1 MADKREP
8 IHKANLLH
16 GIVITSAIDV
26 GKISEIQVP
35 TLDNNYVLV
44 AARDIPGTNR
54 IRVLDNATTLLTSSQ
69 ISYREQPILA
79 LFGYDSESVQLKS
92 RDIEISYE
100 EPSEQ
105 EAPSSNIS
113 SKSEQIISA
122 PFTYRYGNMETA
134 TSDETLLTMDR
145 TYRFSGNGYNNS
157 NITRISVDY
166 EEDKL
171 HVYLPTQWPAHVRET
186 ISEVTTIPKKR
197 IIIHRQPFYAPHDE
211 MLLGPTQLAA
221 IACVASIKA
230 KGPVQLQCKIENHRP
245 EIAIERKSWYF
256 SDGKPQAEAISVSVD
271 QGSAPLFTEE
281 MSNQLIAGLVPI
293 YPLEALSI
301 SISFITSNK
310 PPAHFFGDLG
320 YCEALATT
328 ESHYN
333 EIARLTG
340 YTSYAWRL
348 KYASESSTHLPV
360 IKFDKLAK
368 LKDVITDVA
377 TRSDF
382 QRKSAAY
389 ELQQNM
395 KIRLSTFF
403 NYSRGAALACA
414 AGISGFSSE
423 CKSLPQ
429 QSVQVQLNPN
439 NKVECNTSFYTNGAS
454 VEIWKQIICEE
465 LGVEKGNISFP
476 DDDQEMLD
484 SGPSVLSANSGRMP
498 QQIQRA
504 CAQIKEKRF
513 VQPLPICESVLN
525 ARMGGAKGSLFLSN
539 SWVALALEL
548 EIQTVTLHPV
558 VRNVWV
564 SIATGRVFD
573 EHALRSKIRHTIVT
587 TLREGGALLSSD
599 KSFTIDIVIKEEGEL
614 ISSSVTS
621 ALKGIATAAYV
632 SALQQALGSHI
643 PKVPVT
649 GETILEVMR
658 SNK

>member
-16 GIVITSAIDV
+16 GIVITSAIDA
-26 GKISEIQVP
+26 GRISDIKVP
-35 TLDNNYVLV
+35 PLDHNYVLV

-54 IRVLDNATTLLTSSQ
+54 IRVLDNATALLTSAQ
-69 ISYREQPILA
+69 ISYRQQPILA

-100 EPSEQ
+100 ESSSE
-105 EAPSSNIS
+105 EPSSNIS
-113 SKSEQIISA
+113 TKSEQIASS
-122 PFTYRYGNMETA
+122 PFTYRYGNMEA
-134 TSDETLLTMDR
+134 GTSEESLVTMER
-145 TYRFSGNGYNNS
+145 TYHFNGSGYNNS
-157 NITRISVDY
+157 NITRITVDL
-166 EEDKL
+166 EDDKL
-171 HVYLPTQWPAHVRET
+171 HVYMPTQWPAHVRET
-186 ISEVTTIPKKR
+186 ISEVTTFAKKR
-197 IIIHRQPFYAPHDE
+197 IIIHRLPFYAPHDE

-221 IACVASIKA
+221 IASVAAIKA
-230 KGPVQLQCKIENHRP
+230 QGPVQLQSKIENYKP
-245 EIAIERKSWYF
+245 EFTIERKSWYF
-256 SDGKPQAEAISVSVD
+256 PDGKPQAESISVHVD
-271 QGSAPLFTEE
+271 QGSTPLFTEE
-281 MSNQLIAGLVPI
+281 FSNQLIAGLVPI
-293 YPLEALSI
+293 YPLEALEVSI
-301 SISFITSNK
+301 TFMTSNK

-320 YCEALATT
+320 YCDALAST
-328 ESHYN
+328 ESHYS

-348 KYASESSTHLPV
+348 KFSSESSSHLPV

-389 ELQQNM
+389 ELQRNM
-395 KIRLSTFF
+395 KVRLSTFF
-403 NYSRGAALACA
+403 NYSRGTALACA

-423 CKSLPQ
+423 CKSMSQ
-429 QSVQVQLNPN
+429 QAVQVQLNPN

-476 DDDQEMLD
+476 SDDQEMLD

-498 QQIQRA
+498 QQIQKA

-513 VQPLPICESVLN
+513 VQPLPICESVLHS
-525 ARMGGAKGSLFLSN
+525 RMGGAKGSLFLSN

-548 EIQTVTLHPV
+548 EIQAVTLHPV

-564 SIATGRVFD
+564 SISTGRIYD
-573 EHALRSKIRHTIVT
+573 EPALRSKIRHTIVS

-599 KSFTIDIVIKEEGEL
+599 KSFTIDIAIKAEGDQ
-614 ISSSVTS
+614 ISSSITS
-621 ALKGIATAAYV
+621 ALKGTVTAAYV
-632 SALQQALGSHI
+632 SALRQALGAHI

-649 GETILEVMR
+649 GEIILEVMR
-658 SNK
+658 SSK

>member
-1 MADKREP
+1 MADRREP
-8 IHKANLLH
+8 IYKANLLH
-16 GIVITSAIDV
+16 GIVITSAIEA
-26 GKISEIQVP
+26 GKISEIKMP
-35 TLDNNYVLV
+35 PLDNNYVLV
-44 AARDIPGTNR
+44 TTRDIPGTNR
-54 IRVLDNATTLLTSSQ
+54 IRVLDNATALLTSSQ
-69 ISYREQPILA
+69 ISYRKQPILA

-92 RDIEISYE
+92 REIEISYK
-100 EPSEQ
+100 EPSE
-105 EAPSSNIS
+105 APSTNIS
-113 SKSEQIISA
+113 SKSEQIVSS
-122 PFTYRYGNMETA
+122 PFTYRYGNMEA
-134 TSDETLLTMDR
+134 TIADETLLTMEH
-145 TYRFSGNGYNNS
+145 TYRYSGTGYTNS
-157 NITRISVDY
+157 NLTRISVDL

-186 ISEVTTIPKKR
+186 ISEVTTFSKKR
-197 IIIHRQPFYAPHDE
+197 IIIHRLPFYAPHDE
-211 MLLGPTQLAA
+211 MLIGPTVLAA
-221 IACVASIKA
+221 IASVAAIKA
-230 KGPVQLQCKIENHRP
+230 QGPVQLQCKIENYRP
-245 EIAIERKSWYF
+245 EITIERKSWYYPE
-256 SDGKPQAEAISVSVD
+256 GKPHAEAISVIVD
-271 QGSAPLFTEE
+271 QGSAPMFTEE

-293 YPLEALSI
+293 YPLEAVSVSI
-301 SISFITSNK
+301 TFKTSNN

-320 YCEALATT
+320 YCDALAST

-348 KYASESSTHLPV
+348 KFASENNSHLPV
-360 IKFDKLAK
+360 IKFDKLSK

-403 NYSRGAALACA
+403 NYSRGAAMACGP
-414 AGISGFSSE
+414 GISGFSSE

-454 VEIWKQIICEE
+454 SEIWKQIICEE

-476 DDDQEMLD
+476 NDEQEMLD

-504 CAQIKEKRF
+504 CTQIKEKRF

-548 EIQTVTLHPV
+548 EIQAVTLQPM
-558 VRNVWV
+558 VRNIWITI
-564 SIATGRVFD
+564 STGKVFD
-573 EHALRSKIRHTIVT
+573 EHALRSKIRQTIVS

-599 KSFTIDIVIKEEGEL
+599 KSFTIDIVIKEEGDQV
-614 ISSSVTS
+614 SSSVTS
-621 ALKGIATAAYV
+621 ALKGLATAAYV

-649 GETILEVMR
+649 GEIILDVMR

>member
-8 IHKANLLH
+8 IYKANLLH
-16 GIVITSAIDV
+16 GIVITSTQER
-26 GKISEIQVP
+26 GKISEIKIP
-35 TLDNNYVLV
+35 PLDNNFVLV

-54 IRVLDNATTLLTSSQ
+54 VRVLDNATTLLTSSQ
-69 ISYREQPILA
+69 VSYRGQPILA

-92 RDIEISYE
+92 RDIQISYE
-100 EPSEQ
+100 EPSSEQ
-105 EAPSSNIS
+105 PSSNIS
-113 SKSEQIISA
+113 PKSEQIVST

-134 TSDETLLTMDR
+134 TAGETLVTMER
-145 TYRFSGNGYNNS
+145 TYRFSGTGYTNS
-157 NITRISVDY
+157 NISRISVDL
-166 EEDKL
+166 EGDKM

-186 ISEVTTIPKKR
+186 LSEVTTYPKKK
-197 IIIHRQPFYAPHDE
+197 IILHRLPFYAPHDE
-211 MLLGPTQLAA
+211 MLIGPTTLAA
-221 IACVASIKA
+221 IAAVASIKS
-230 KGPVQLQCKIENHRP
+230 KGPVELQCKIENYRP
-245 EIAIERKSWYF
+245 EITIVRKSWY
-256 SDGKPQAEAISVSVD
+256 SPDGKPQAEEISVSVD
-271 QGSAPLFTEE
+271 QGSSPLFTEE

-293 YPLEALSI
+293 YPLEAI
-301 SISFITSNK
+301 SVAITFMTSNT

-320 YCEALATT
+320 YCDALAST

-333 EIARLTG
+333 EMARLTG

-348 KYASESSTHLPV
+348 KFASESSSNLPV
-360 IKFDKLAK
+360 IKADKLFR
-368 LKDVITDVA
+368 LKEVITDVA

-389 ELQQNM
+389 ELQSNM
-395 KIRLSTFF
+395 KVRLSTFF
-403 NYSRGAALACA
+403 NYSRGAALACG

-423 CKSLPQ
+423 CKNLSQ

-476 DDDQEMLD
+476 SDEQELLD

-504 CAQIKEKRF
+504 CTQIKEKRF

-525 ARMGGAKGSLFLSN
+525 SRMGGAKGSLFLSN

-548 EIQTVTLHPV
+548 EIQAVTLQPI
-558 VRNVWV
+558 VRNIWV
-564 SIATGRVFD
+564 AISTGRVFD
-573 EHALRSKIRHTIVT
+573 EHALRSKIRHTIVS

-599 KSFTIDIVIKEEGEL
+599 KSFTIDITIKVEGDQ

-649 GETILEVMR
+649 GEIILDVMR

>member
-8 IHKANLLH
+8 IYKANLLH
-16 GIVITSAIDV
+16 GIVIPSAIDV
-26 GKISEIQVP
+26 GKISEIKIP
-35 TLDNNYVLV
+35 PLDNNYVLV

-54 IRVLDNATTLLTSSQ
+54 VRVLDNATTLLTSAQ
-69 ISYREQPILA
+69 ISYRGQPILA

-92 RDIEISYE
+92 REIAISYE
-100 EPSEQ
+100 EPSPE
-105 EAPSSNIS
+105 EPSSNIS
-113 SKSEQIISA
+113 TKSEQIVSS
-122 PFTYRYGNMETA
+122 PFTYRYGNMESA
-134 TSDETLLTMDR
+134 TTDETLVTMER
-145 TYRFSGNGYNNS
+145 SYTFSGNGYNNN
-157 NITRISVDY
+157 NITRISVDL
-166 EEDKL
+166 EDDKL

-186 ISEVTTIPKKR
+186 LSEVTSIPKKR
-197 IIIHRQPFYAPHDE
+197 IIIHRLPFYAPHDE
-211 MLLGPTQLAA
+211 MLLGPTYLAA
-221 IACVASIKA
+221 IAAVASIKA
-230 KGPVQLQCKIENHRP
+230 KGPVELQCKIENYRP
-245 EIAIERKSWYF
+245 EVTIERKSWYF
-256 SDGKPQAEAISVSVD
+256 PDGKPQAEAISVSVD
-271 QGSAPLFTEE
+271 QGSTPLFTEE
-281 MSNQLIAGLVPI
+281 FSNQLIAGLVPI
-293 YPLEALSI
+293 YPLEAISVSI
-301 SISFITSNK
+301 TFKTSNNA
-310 PPAHFFGDLG
+310 PAHFFGDLG
-320 YCEALATT
+320 YCDALAST

-333 EIARLTG
+333 EMARLTG

-348 KYASESSTHLPV
+348 KFASDSSSHLPV
-360 IKFDKLAK
+360 IKFDKLSK
-368 LKDVITDVA
+368 LKEVITDVA

-389 ELQQNM
+389 ELQHTM

-423 CKSLPQ
+423 CKGLSQ

-439 NKVECNTSFYTNGAS
+439 NKVDCNTSFYTNGAS

-476 DDDQEMLD
+476 LDEQELLD

-504 CAQIKEKRF
+504 CTQIKEKRF

-548 EIQTVTLHPV
+548 EIQTVTLQPV
-558 VRNVWV
+558 VRSIWV
-564 SIATGRVFD
+564 SISTGRVFD
-573 EHALRSKIRHTIVT
+573 EHALRSKIRHTIVS

-599 KSFTIDIVIKEEGEL
+599 KSFTIDIVIKGEGDL

-643 PKVPVT
+643 PKIPVT
-649 GETILEVMR
+649 GDTILEVMR

>member
-8 IHKANLLH
+8 IYKANLLH

-26 GKISEIQVP
+26 GKISEIKMP
-35 TLDNNYVLV
+35 SLDNNYVLV

-54 IRVLDNATTLLTSSQ
+54 VRVLDNATTLLTSAQ
-69 ISYREQPILA
+69 ISYRGQPILA
-79 LFGYDSESVQLKS
+79 LFGYDSESVQLKG
-92 RDIEISYE
+92 REIAISYE
-100 EPSEQ
+100 EPSIKE
-105 EAPSSNIS
+105 PSSNIS
-113 SKSEQIISA
+113 TKSEQIVSA
-122 PFTYRYGNMETA
+122 PYTYRYGNMEAA
-134 TSDETLLTMDR
+134 TTDETLVTMER
-145 TYRFSGNGYNNS
+145 SYTFSGNGYNNN
-157 NITRISVDY
+157 NITRISVDL
-166 EEDKL
+166 EDDKL

-186 ISEVTTIPKKR
+186 LSEVTSIPKKR
-197 IIIHRQPFYAPHDE
+197 IIIHRLPFYAPHDE
-211 MLLGPTQLAA
+211 MLLGPTYLAA
-221 IACVASIKA
+221 IAAVASIKA
-230 KGPVQLQCKIENHRP
+230 KGPVELQCKIESYRP
-245 EIAIERKSWYF
+245 EVTIERKSWYF
-256 SDGKPQAEAISVSVD
+256 PDGKPQAEAISVSVD
-271 QGSAPLFTEE
+271 QGSTPLFTEE
-281 MSNQLIAGLVPI
+281 FSNQLIAALVPI
-293 YPLEALSI
+293 YPLEAVSVSI
-301 SISFITSNK
+301 TFKTSNNA
-310 PPAHFFGDLG
+310 PAHFFGDLG
-320 YCEALATT
+320 YCDALAST

-333 EIARLTG
+333 EMARLTG

-348 KYASESSTHLPV
+348 KFASESSSHLPV
-360 IKFDKLAK
+360 IKFDKLSK
-368 LKDVITDVA
+368 LKEVITDVA

-389 ELQQNM
+389 ELQHTM

-423 CKSLPQ
+423 CKGLSQ

-439 NKVECNTSFYTNGAS
+439 NKVDCNTSFYTNGAS

-476 DDDQEMLD
+476 HDEQELLD

-504 CAQIKEKRF
+504 CTQIKEKRF

-525 ARMGGAKGSLFLSN
+525 SRMGGAKGSLFLSN

-548 EIQTVTLHPV
+548 EIQTVTLQPV
-558 VRNVWV
+558 VRSIWV
-564 SIATGRVFD
+564 SISTGRVFD
-573 EHALRSKIRHTIVT
+573 EHALRSKIRHTIVS

-599 KSFTIDIVIKEEGEL
+599 KSFTIDIVIKAEGDL

-643 PKVPVT
+643 PKIPVT

>member
-8 IHKANLLH
+8 IYKANLLH
-16 GIVITSAIDV
+16 GIVITSSIGA
-26 GKISEIQVP
+26 GKISEIKIP

-54 IRVLDNATTLLTSSQ
+54 VRVLDNATALLTSSQ
-69 ISYREQPILA
+69 VSYRQQPILA

-92 RDIEISYE
+92 REIQISYD
-100 EPSEQ
+100 EPSAE
-105 EAPSSNIS
+105 EPSSNIS
-113 SKSEQIISA
+113 PKSEQIVSA
-122 PFTYRYGNMETA
+122 PFTYRYGNMEAA
-134 TSDETLLTMDR
+134 TSDETLLSMEH
-145 TYRFSGNGYNNS
+145 TYRYSGTGYTNS
-157 NITRISVDY
+157 NITRISVDI
-166 EEDKL
+166 EGDKL

-186 ISEVTTIPKKR
+186 ISEVTTFPKKR
-197 IIIHRQPFYAPHDE
+197 IIIHRLPFYAPHDE
-211 MLLGPTQLAA
+211 MLIGPTSLAA
-221 IACVASIKA
+221 IASVASIKA
-230 KGPVQLQCKIENHRP
+230 QCPVQLQCKIESYRP
-245 EIAIERKSWYF
+245 EITIERKSWYYPE
-256 SDGKPQAEAISVSVD
+256 GKPQAEAISVIVD

-293 YPLEALSI
+293 YPLEALSV
-301 SISFITSNK
+301 SITFKTSNN

-320 YCEALATT
+320 YCDALAST

-348 KYASESSTHLPV
+348 KFASESSSHLPV
-360 IKFDKLAK
+360 IKFDKLSK

-382 QRKSAAY
+382 QRKNAAY
-389 ELQQNM
+389 EMQLTM

-403 NYSRGAALACA
+403 NYSRGAALACGS
-414 AGISGFSSE
+414 GISGFSSE

-476 DDDQEMLD
+476 SDDQEMMD

-504 CAQIKEKRF
+504 CTQIKEKRF

-548 EIQTVTLHPV
+548 EIQAVTLQPM

-564 SIATGRVFD
+564 AISTGKVFD
-573 EHALRSKIRHTIVT
+573 EHALRSKIRHTIVS

-599 KSFTIDIVIKEEGEL
+599 KSFAIDIVIKEEGDQ

-649 GETILEVMR
+649 GDIILDVMR

>member
-8 IHKANLLH
+8 IYKANLLH
-16 GIVITSAIDV
+16 GIVITSAIEV
-26 GKISEIQVP
+26 GKISEIKMP

-54 IRVLDNATTLLTSSQ
+54 IRVLDNATTILTSSQ
-69 ISYREQPILA
+69 VSYRQQPILA

-92 RDIEISYE
+92 REIEISYE
-100 EPSEQ
+100 EPTSED
-105 EAPSSNIS
+105 PTTNIS
-113 SKSEQIISA
+113 SKSEQIVSA

-134 TSDETLLTMDR
+134 TSDETLVTVER
-145 TYRFSGNGYNNS
+145 TYHFSGTGYNNS
-157 NITRISVDY
+157 NITRISIDL

-186 ISEVTTIPKKR
+186 ISEVTSYPKKR
-197 IIIHRQPFYAPHDE
+197 IVIHRLPFYAPHDE
-211 MLLGPTQLAA
+211 MLLGPTRLAA
-221 IACVASIKA
+221 IAAVAAIKV
-230 KGPVQLQCKIENHRP
+230 KGPVELQCKIENYRP
-245 EIAIERKSWYF
+245 EVTIERKSWYF
-256 SDGKPQAEAISVSVD
+256 PDGKPQAESISVSVD
-271 QGSAPLFTEE
+271 QGSTPLFTEE

-293 YPLEALSI
+293 YPLEAISV
-301 SISFITSNK
+301 SISFKTSNN
-310 PPAHFFGDLG
+310 PPAHFFGELG
-320 YCEALATT
+320 YCDALAST

-333 EIARLTG
+333 EIARLAG

-348 KYASESSTHLPV
+348 KFATESSSHLPV
-360 IKFDKLAK
+360 IKFDKLSK
-368 LKDVITDVA
+368 LKEVITDVA

-395 KIRLSTFF
+395 KIQLSTFF

-423 CKSLPQ
+423 CKGLSQ

-476 DDDQEMLD
+476 TDEQELLD

-504 CAQIKEKRF
+504 CTQIKEKRF

-525 ARMGGAKGSLFLSN
+525 SRMGGAKGSLFLSN
-539 SWVALALEL
+539 SWVALAIEL
-548 EIQTVTLHPV
+548 EIQTVTLHPM

-564 SIATGRVFD
+564 AISTSRVFD
-573 EHALRSKIRHTIVT
+573 EHSLRSKIRHTIVS

-599 KSFTIDIVIKEEGEL
+599 KSFTIDISIKEEGEL

-658 SNK
+658 SKK

>member
-1 MADKREP
+1 MAEKREP

-16 GIVITSAIDV
+16 GIVIASSV
-26 GKISEIQVP
+26 ESGKISEIKVP
-35 TLDNNYVLV
+35 PLDNNYVLV

-54 IRVLDNATTLLTSSQ
+54 VRILDNVTTLLTSSQ
-69 ISYREQPILA
+69 VSYRTQPILA

-92 RDIEISYE
+92 REIKISYE
-100 EPSEQ
+100 EPSPED
-105 EAPSSNIS
+105 PSSSIS
-113 SKSEQIISA
+113 SKSEEIVA
-122 PFTYRYGNMETA
+122 TPFTYRYGNMETT
-134 TSDETLLTMDR
+134 TSDETLLSMER
-145 TYRFSGNGYNNS
+145 TYRFCGNGYNNS
-157 NITRISVDY
+157 NITRITVDL
-166 EEDKL
+166 EGDKL

-186 ISEVTTIPKKR
+186 ISEVTGYPKKK
-197 IIIHRQPFYAPHDE
+197 IMIHRLPFYAPHDE
-211 MLLGPTQLAA
+211 MLLGPTYLASIAAVAA
-221 IACVASIKA
+221 IKSQ
-230 KGPVQLQCKIENHRP
+230 GPVQLQCKIENFRP
-245 EIAIERKSWYF
+245 EMTIERKSWYF
-256 SDGKPQAEAISVSVD
+256 PDGKPQAESISVRVD
-271 QGSAPLFTEE
+271 QGSTPLFTEE

-293 YPLEALSI
+293 YPLESLSV
-301 SISFITSNK
+301 SITFMTSNN

-320 YCEALATT
+320 YCDALAST

-333 EIARLTG
+333 EMARLTG
-340 YTSYAWRL
+340 YTSYAWKL
-348 KYASESSTHLPV
+348 KFATESSSHLPV
-360 IKFDKLAK
+360 IKFDKLSK

-395 KIRLSTFF
+395 KVRLSTFF
-403 NYSRGAALACA
+403 NYSRGAALACG

-423 CKSLPQ
+423 CKGLPQ

-439 NKVECNTSFYTNGAS
+439 NKVECNTSFYTNGSS
-454 VEIWKQIICEE
+454 VEIWKQVICEE

-476 DDDQEMLD
+476 NDEQELLD

-504 CAQIKEKRF
+504 CIQIKEKRF

-548 EIQTVTLHPV
+548 EIQAVTLQPI

-564 SIATGRVFD
+564 SISTGRVFD
-573 EHALRSKIRHTIVT
+573 EQALRSKIRHTIVS
-587 TLREGGALLSSD
+587 TLREGGATLSSD
-599 KSFTIDIVIKEEGEL
+599 KSFTIDIVIKEEGDQ
-614 ISSSVTS
+614 IASSVTS
-621 ALKGIATAAYV
+621 ALKGTATSAYV

-643 PKVPVT
+643 PMVPVT
-649 GETILEVMR
+649 GEIILDVMR

>member
-16 GIVITSAIDV
+16 GIVITSAIDR
-26 GKISEIQVP
+26 GRISEIKVP
-35 TLDNNYVLV
+35 PLDNNYVLV

-54 IRVLDNATTLLTSSQ
+54 VRILDNATTLLTSSQ
-69 ISYREQPILA
+69 ISYKSQPILA
-79 LFGYDSESVQLKS
+79 LFGYDRESVQLKS
-92 RDIEISYE
+92 REIVISYE
-100 EPSEQ
+100 EPSLE
-105 EAPSSNIS
+105 EPSPSIS
-113 SKSEQIISA
+113 PKSEEIVSS
-122 PFTYRYGNMETA
+122 PFAYHYGNMETA
-134 TSDETLLTMDR
+134 TSDEKLLVMER
-145 TYRFSGNGYNNS
+145 SYRFSGTSYNNS
-157 NITRISVDY
+157 NITRISVDL
-166 EEDKL
+166 EGDKL

-186 ISEVTTIPKKR
+186 LSEITGYSKKK
-197 IIIHRQPFYAPHDE
+197 IILHRLPFYAPHDE
-211 MLLGPTQLAA
+211 MLLGPTYLAS
-221 IACVASIKA
+221 IAAVASIKA
-230 KGPVQLQCKIENHRP
+230 KGPVQLQYKIESFRP
-245 EIAIERKSWYF
+245 ELTIERKSWYF
-256 SDGKPQAEAISVSVD
+256 PDGKPQAESISVSVD
-271 QGSAPLFTEE
+271 QGSTPLFTEE

-293 YPLEALSI
+293 YPLEALSV
-301 SISFITSNK
+301 SITFMTSKN

-320 YCEALATT
+320 YCDALAST

-348 KYASESSTHLPV
+348 KFATENSSHLPV
-360 IKFDKLAK
+360 IKFDKLSK
-368 LKDVITDVA
+368 LKDVITDVS

-389 ELQQNM
+389 ELQTNM
-395 KIRLSTFF
+395 KVRLSTFF
-403 NYSRGAALACA
+403 NYSRGSALACG

-439 NKVECNTSFYTNGAS
+439 NMVECNTSFYTNGAS

-476 DDDQEMLD
+476 ADEQELLD

-548 EIQTVTLHPV
+548 EIQAVTLQPI

-564 SIATGRVFD
+564 SISTGKVFD
-573 EHALRSKIRHTIVT
+573 EQALRSKIRHTIVS

-599 KSFTIDIVIKEEGEL
+599 KSFTIDIVIKEEGEQL
-614 ISSSVTS
+614 SSSVTS
-621 ALKGIATAAYV
+621 ALKGTATAAYV

-649 GETILEVMR
+649 GEIILDVMR

>member
-16 GIVITSAIDV
+16 GIVISSAIDV
-26 GKISEIQVP
+26 GKISEIKVP

-69 ISYREQPILA
+69 ISYHQQPILA

-92 RDIEISYE
+92 REIEISYE
-100 EPSEQ
+100 EPSADE
-105 EAPSSNIS
+105 PSSNIS
-113 SKSEQIISA
+113 LKSEQIVSS

-134 TSDETLLTMDR
+134 TAGETLLSMEH
-145 TYRFSGNGYNNS
+145 TYRFSGTCYNNS
-157 NITRISVDY
+157 NITRISVDL
-166 EEDKL
+166 EDDKL
-171 HVYLPTQWPAHVRET
+171 HVYMPTQWPAHVRET
-186 ISEVTTIPKKR
+186 LSEVTTIPKKR

-211 MLLGPTQLAA
+211 MLLGPTLVVAIAAVAA
-221 IACVASIKA
+221 IKA
-230 KGPVQLQCKIENHRP
+230 QAPVQMQCKIENHKP
-245 EIAIERKSWYF
+245 TLTIERKSWYF
-256 SDGKPQAEAISVSVD
+256 PDGKPQAEDISVSVD
-271 QGSAPLFTEE
+271 QGSTPLFTEE
-281 MSNQLIAGLVPI
+281 FSNQLIAGLVPI

-301 SISFITSNK
+301 SITFKTSNK

-320 YCEALATT
+320 YCDALAST

-333 EIARLTG
+333 EMARLTG

-348 KYASESSTHLPV
+348 KFATESSSHMAV

-395 KIRLSTFF
+395 KVRLSTFF

-423 CKSLPQ
+423 CKGLPQ
-429 QSVQVQLNPN
+429 QAVQVQLNPN

-476 DDDQEMLD
+476 SDEMELLD

-504 CAQIKEKRF
+504 CVQIKEKRF
-513 VQPLPICESVLN
+513 VQPLPICESVLHS
-525 ARMGGAKGSLFLSN
+525 RMGGAKGSLFLSN

-564 SIATGRVFD
+564 SISTGRIFD
-573 EHALRSKIRHTIVT
+573 ESSLRSKIRHTIVS

-599 KSFTIDIVIKEEGEL
+599 KSFTIDIVIKEEGEQ

-621 ALKGIATAAYV
+621 ALKGLATAAYV

-643 PKVPVT
+643 PQVPVT
-649 GETILEVMR
+649 GEIILDVMR

>member
-8 IHKANLLH
+8 IYKANLLH
-16 GIVITSAIDV
+16 GIVITSVIES
-26 GKISEIQVP
+26 GKISEIKMP
-35 TLDNNYVLV
+35 TLDNNYVLI
-44 AARDIPGTNR
+44 ATRDIPGTNR
-54 IRVLDNATTLLTSSQ
+54 IRVLDNATSLLTSSQ
-69 ISYREQPILA
+69 ISYRKQPILA

-92 RDIEISYE
+92 REIEISYE
-100 EPSEQ
+100 ESSE
-105 EAPSSNIS
+105 ASSSNIS
-113 SKSEQIISA
+113 SKSEQIVSS
-122 PFTYRYGNMETA
+122 PFTYRYGNMEAA
-134 TSDETLLTMDR
+134 TSGETLVTMEH
-145 TYRFSGNGYNNS
+145 TYRYSGTGYTNS
-157 NITRISVDY
+157 NLTRISVDL

-186 ISEVTTIPKKR
+186 ISEVTTFPKKR
-197 IIIHRQPFYAPHDE
+197 IIIHRLPFYAPHDE
-211 MLLGPTQLAA
+211 MLIGPTALAA
-221 IACVASIKA
+221 IASVAAIKA
-230 KGPVQLQCKIENHRP
+230 QGPVQLQCKIENYRP
-245 EIAIERKSWYF
+245 EVTIERKSWYYPE
-256 SDGKPQAEAISVSVD
+256 GKPHAEAISVSVD
-271 QGSAPLFTEE
+271 QGSAPMFTEE

-293 YPLEALSI
+293 YPLDAISVSI
-301 SISFITSNK
+301 TFKTSNN

-320 YCEALATT
+320 YCDALAST

-348 KYASESSTHLPV
+348 KFASENNSHLPV
-360 IKFDKLAK
+360 IKFDKLSK
-368 LKDVITDVA
+368 LKDIITDVA

-403 NYSRGAALACA
+403 NYSRGAAMACGP
-414 AGISGFSSE
+414 GISGFSSE
-423 CKSLPQ
+423 CKGLPQ

-454 VEIWKQIICEE
+454 SEIWKQIICEE

-476 DDDQEMLD
+476 KDEQEMLD

-548 EIQTVTLHPV
+548 EIQAVTLQPM
-558 VRNVWV
+558 VRNIWV
-564 SIATGRVFD
+564 TISTGKVFD
-573 EHALRSKIRHTIVT
+573 EHALRSKIRQTIVS

-599 KSFTIDIVIKEEGEL
+599 KSFTIDIVIKEEGDQ

-621 ALKGIATAAYV
+621 ALKGLATAAYV

-643 PKVPVT
+643 PQVPVT
-649 GETILEVMR
+649 GEIILDVMR